1 MLKQLIHF
9 FLRLQYCYHNIMI
22 LLNAFDH
29 GLKGGWGFDLKGVFK
44 EWSEG
49 WTRARG
55 EEMGATG
62 SIGV

>member
-1 MLKQLIHF
+1 
-9 FLRLQYCYHNIMI
+9 MI

-29 GLKGGWGFDLKGVFK
+29 GLKGGWVFDLKGGFK

-55 EEMGATG
+55 EGMGATG